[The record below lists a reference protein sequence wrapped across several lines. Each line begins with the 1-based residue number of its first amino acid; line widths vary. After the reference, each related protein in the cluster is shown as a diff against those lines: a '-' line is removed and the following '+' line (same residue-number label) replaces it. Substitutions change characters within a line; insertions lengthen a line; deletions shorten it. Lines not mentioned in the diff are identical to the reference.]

1 MADVYQRDG
10 IGFNGAMAADAAK
23 LTFKGLG
30 NDGVGMLAQ
39 NINLSYTQQ
48 ITKIYEL
55 GSNNVFY
62 IAGRTQGQVQMARIV
77 GQGSVQRQFYENYGN
92 VCRVDQNNFVLSV
105 SQNCPGSSFTGP
117 TQPSNFDV
125 KQAVINSIGISI
137 QSQDMVVNESVQM
150 IFGSLELN

>member
-1 MADVYQRDG
+1 
-10 IGFNGAMAADAAK
+10 
-23 LTFKGLG
+23 
-30 NDGVGMLAQ
+30 
-39 NINLSYTQQ
+39 
-48 ITKIYEL
+48 
-55 GSNNVFY
+55 
-62 IAGRTQGQVQMARIV
+62 MARIV